1 MDISKLSIKELQKL
15 QAIIPEEIKSREAQE
30 KKTVLK
36 EMEELAAK
44 RGYKLEE
51 LIGQAQGSVSANK
64 KSATRKPAKIKYRN
78 PDQSSLTWTG
88 RGKKP
93 NWVTAWLNQGKSIE
107 DLKVG

>member
-15 QAIIPEEIKSREAQE
+15 QAIIPAEIKSREAQE
-30 KKTVLK
+30 KQTVLK

-51 LIGQAQGSVSANK
+51 LIGQAQGSASAK
-64 KSATRKPAKIKYRN
+64 KSTTRKPAKIKYRN
-78 PDQSSLTWTG
+78 PDQPSLTWTG

-93 NWVTAWLNQGKSIE
+93 TWVTAWLNQGKSIE